1 MPRFQAFIT
10 DMDGTILPA
19 AKPLSERTK
28 ATLRRVSRQGV
39 SVVLCS
45 GRSAL
50 SLSRYAREIGLAQGE
65 MICFNGARVVDLG
78 TGEVLARN
86 EIDPAVGR
94 EMLAWLAAR
103 NCYAHYFAGD
113 QWFCREECDISRQ
126 YARQTGVEPRYTHR
140 PLEAC
145 MTEPAPKLLGIGEPG
160 EIARL
165 REEGEKAFAGRLNVM
180 TSSPRL
186 LEITSVE
193 ASKGAAVEQLC
204 RARGWTK
211 DDVLC
216 AGDGL
221 NDLSMMQWAKYGM
234 TVANANPAVKA
245 LAWREGPACDE
256 DGIAALLDELIPP
269 EENRA

>member
-19 AKPLSERTK
+19 GKPLSERTK

-50 SLSRYAREIGLAQGE
+50 SLSRYAREIGMTQGE
-65 MICFNGARVVDLG
+65 MICFNGARAVELG
-78 TGEVLARN
+78 TGKVLARN
-86 EIDPAVGR
+86 EIDPALGR

-103 NCYAHYFAGD
+103 DCYAHYFVGD
-113 QWFCREECDISRQ
+113 QWFCREECEISRE
-126 YARQTGVEPRYTHR
+126 YARLTGIEPRYTHR

-165 REEGEKAFAGRLNVM
+165 REEAEKAFAGRLNVM
-180 TSSPRL
+180 TSSPHL

-193 ASKGAAVEQLC
+193 ASKGAAVDQLC

-211 DDVLC
+211 EDVIC

-221 NDLSMMQWAKYGM
+221 NDLSMMQWAKYGV
-234 TVANANPAVKA
+234 TVANANPAIKA
-245 LAWREGPACDE
+245 LAWREGSACDE

-269 EENRA
+269 EENKA